1 MDADSSPE
9 LAMSPSPYFP
19 FNGEG
24 WDRRHEAA
32 LGSIWHLV
40 RLTCVPRCRDRF
52 DRKRAV
58 GAVDV
63 TDSLVHT
70 IQHVSN
76 YVCGCSGTLAPNIL
90 RTYRVLSTRLCKA

>member
-32 LGSIWHLV
+32 LGGHLAFGA
-40 RLTCVPRCRDRF
+40 F
-52 DRKRAV
+52 DMR
-58 GAVDV
+58 
-63 TDSLVHT
+63 TEM
-70 IQHVSN
+70 
-76 YVCGCSGTLAPNIL
+76 SG
-90 RTYRVLSTRLCKA
+90 

>member
-40 RLTCVPRCRDRF
+40 RLTCVPRCRDGF

-58 GAVDV
+58 GVVDV

-70 IQHVSN
+70 ARQ
-76 YVCGCSGTLAPNIL
+76 
-90 RTYRVLSTRLCKA
+90 